1 MIQDII
7 IAINEKIRDCYSIE
21 NAIYYGL
28 AGTIDVNDQKYPVS
42 RDENGKLVKICL
54 DDKVDLQVF
63 HKVVGDVRF
72 NWNKDKSFGK
82 KKAYDMEARMRMV
95 MILKSAI
102 NLSTPAYNPV
112 KFGLHIPSTVE
123 AQDYKSIQL
132 IYNSVSTDHD
142 IIVNREWKRNDYSKH
157 KCKFFVF
164 DVNYTIRAV
173 TCDLDCGS
181 FLLLEDDYK
190 LLQEDGSFI
199 LL

>member
-1 MIQDII
+1 MIQDIV
-7 IAINEKIRDCYSIE
+7 IAINEKLRDCYAVD

-28 AGTIDVNDQKYPVS
+28 AGTVEVNEVKYPVS
-42 RDENGKLVKICL
+42 RDEDGKLIKICL
-54 DDKVDLQVF
+54 DDRIDLKLF

-72 NWNKDKSFGK
+72 TPNLDKSFGRRTT
-82 KKAYDMEARMRMV
+82 YDMEARMRMTV
-95 MILKSAI
+95 VLKSDV
-102 NLSTPAYNPV
+102 NLSSPSYNPIN
-112 KFGLHIPSTVE
+112 FARAIPGTVE
-123 AQDYKSIQL
+123 VEEYNSL
-132 IYNSVSTDHD
+132 NNIYNSVSTDHD
-142 IIVNREWKRNDYSKH
+142 TIVNREWKRIDYSKH

-190 LLQEDGSFI
+190 LLQQDSSFI